1 MIRKLQ
7 GTWTPLSLRAL
18 FTEGGDTLSTEWP
31 SKGGQLTGTCFKFWG
46 HWKLCTDKFRQT
58 PRHTQTITHRHGHLL
73 SDTLLQNYFGLA
85 APHNTPQNEL
95 IVDSWAHKQQNKQV
109 TCISP
114 PLATVS
120 YHHSLYNKI
129 LANVTI
135 PFFWLGTYSSNELH
149 VHNGHILIVRP
160 TSTRD
165 TEVRIVQV
173 TVHTHFTSRT

>member
-1 MIRKLQ
+1 MC
-7 GTWTPLSLRAL
+7 
-18 FTEGGDTLSTEWP
+18 
-31 SKGGQLTGTCFKFWG
+31 TGR
-46 HWKLCTDKFRQT
+46 LKFRQT

-135 PFFWLGTYSSNELH
+135 PFSDRHLLIQRTTRTQWPYFDSTTDIHARYGSTDCPSHPYTPTLHQGTKARAWQI
-149 VHNGHILIVRP
+149 G
-160 TSTRD
+160 T
-165 TEVRIVQV
+165 
-173 TVHTHFTSRT
+173 

>member
-1 MIRKLQ
+1 MGYIAHPILSQGRLHRPFIMIRKLQ

-46 HWKLCTDKFRQT
+46 HWKLCTGRLKFRQT

-135 PFFWLGTYSSNELH
+135 PFFC
-149 VHNGHILIVRP
+149 
-160 TSTRD
+160 
-165 TEVRIVQV
+165 
-173 TVHTHFTSRT
+173 